1 MKLNILG
8 TEYEI
13 ETHRRAEDN
22 RLEFC
27 DGYTDTTTKR
37 IVVFDP
43 RDETG
48 SDCVDDMEY
57 YKKKV
62 LRHEIVHAALYESG
76 LAENSDWAFKEEIVD
91 WIAIQIPKLAK
102 AMYSACTLDF
112 TDIVDLGILN
122 TAQSNGLGAGKG
134 AGVDG

>member
-8 TEYEI
+8 AEYKLEQ
-13 ETHRRAEDN
+13 HRRSED
-22 RLEFC
+22 RKLEFC
-27 DGYTDTTTKR
+27 DGYTDTTTKT

-43 RDETG
+43 NDKTDPD
-48 SDCVDDMEY
+48 SVDDMEY
-57 YKKKV
+57 YKEKV
-62 LRHEIVHAALYESG
+62 LRHEIVHATLYESG

-102 AMYSACTLDF
+102 AMYSACALNT
-112 TDIVDLGILN
+112 TDIFDLKVVPGTLASSAYIE
-122 TAQSNGLGAGKG
+122 KG